1 MPPPPSKN
9 PPARARTGQAPAAA
23 APARRRTGVASAV
36 KPAARLVCT
45 AGPASGQEFP
55 LSGDEVTI
63 GRAADATV
71 SVPDT
76 SVSRKHAL
84 LRKTEDGW
92 AVSDLGSGNGTIVN
106 GEGISEEQPLA
117 PDDVITLGDSEFQF
131 VDQGAGNGARPAA
144 DALAPSPRRP
154 PVRTAR
160 TGGGTPGRSRP
171 VRTSR
176 MGEDPAA
183 AAKKRKRVF
192 IIGGSALAVLMAVFV
207 GYKAIAKKKEEEL
220 GRKRAAI
227 VAQRKELTAAFQE
240 AKNMTKEGRWVEAKE
255 RLEQLVAFDA
265 EVNAFTEQEKKSIAT
280 YLERANVEI
289 PNEQAIGEAK
299 KAIADDQLGKAS
311 AALARVKNTIT
322 MERPLNELKELLET
336 RLGEKVI
343 DARKKLS
350 ASPRDLAVMEQVKAM
365 AEDVMAARP
374 EDRDAPD
381 IKRQAEDN
389 INRIKNPNLPP
400 PVPEMPH
407 LEVSA
412 RFRNGD
418 LSGAMSLAQAC
429 AAKNAQCRAL
439 EGQMKD
445 FDNKNKNLENLSSAE
460 VRGLFNLDKRIAG
473 GQSSDLSKQIKTRM
487 ATVFYK
493 EASNAKTV
501 RNWVEAI
508 QKAQVVL
515 EVDPGH
521 PGATAIIQEGRNQA
535 HDIYLRG
542 YQLRETSPD
551 EAARLFKEVIMMTP
565 PDDTDHQKAKS
576 RLEELQR
583 R

>member
-9 PPARARTGQAPAAA
+9 PTARPRTGQQPATR
-23 APARRRTGVASAV
+23 PRRTGVA
-36 KPAARLVCT
+36 PAAKPSSKLICS

-84 LRKTEDGW
+84 LRKTEEGW
-92 AVSDLGSGNGTIVN
+92 AISDLGSGNGTMVN
-106 GEGISEEQPLA
+106 GEQVPEERPLA
-117 PDDVITLGDSEFQF
+117 NDDVITLGDSEFQF
-131 VDQGAGNGARPAA
+131 VDGAGGAVA
-144 DALAPSPRRP
+144 DSTLAPAPRRP

-160 TGGGTPGRSRP
+160 AGGSNGTGRSRP

-176 MGEDPAA
+176 SSEDPAV
-183 AAKKRKRVF
+183 AAKKRRRLF
-192 IIGGSALAVLMAVFV
+192 IVAGSSLAVLMALFV
-207 GYKAIAKKKEEEL
+207 GYKAIVKKRETAA
-220 GRKRAAI
+220 AAI
-227 VAQRKELTAAFQE
+227 EAQREAQRKELTTAFQE
-240 AKNMTKEGRWVEAKE
+240 AKNLTKEGKWVEAKA
-255 RLEQLVAFDA
+255 RLEQIAEFDPKFEA
-265 EVNAFTEQEKKSIAT
+265 KSIAT
-280 YLERANVEI
+280 YLERANTEI
-289 PNEQAIGEAK
+289 PNEQALEEAK
-299 KAIADDQLGKAS
+299 QALTSDQLGKGA
-311 AALARVKNTIT
+311 AALGRVKNTM
-322 MERPLNELKELLET
+322 MEKRVTELKELLEQK
-336 RLGEKVI
+336 LGDKVI
-343 DARKKLS
+343 DARKRLS
-350 ASPRDLAVMEQVKAM
+350 ASPRDLAAMEQVKVM
-365 AEDVMAARP
+365 AEDVLAARP

-381 IKRQAEDN
+381 IKKQAEDN

-400 PVPEMPH
+400 PTPETPH
-407 LEVSA
+407 LEVMA

-429 AAKNAQCRAL
+429 AGKNAQCRAL
-439 EGQMKD
+439 EAQMKE
-445 FDNKNKNLENLSSAE
+445 FDSKSKNLENLSSAE
-460 VRGLFNLDKRIAG
+460 LRNLYNLDKKIAG
-473 GQSSDLSKQIKTRM
+473 GQSSDLSKQIRTRL

-501 RNWVEAI
+501 RDWVSAI

-521 PGATAIIQEGRNQA
+521 PGASTIIQEARSQA

-565 PDDTDHQKAKS
+565 PEDTDHQKAKS

-583 R
+583 Q

>member
-9 PPARARTGQAPAAA
+9 PPTRARTGQAPATAA
-23 APARRRTGVASAV
+23 RPRRTGVA
-36 KPAARLVCT
+36 PAARPSSKLVCT

-84 LRKTEDGW
+84 VRKTADGW

-106 GEGISEEQPLA
+106 GEQITDEQALSS
-117 PDDVITLGDSEFQF
+117 DDVITLGDSEFQF
-131 VDQGAGNGARPAA
+131 VDGAGGGGEKA

-176 MGEDPAA
+176 MSEDPAA
-183 AAKKRKRVF
+183 VAKKRRRLI
-192 IIGGSALAVLMAVFV
+192 IIGGSSLAVIMALFV
-207 GYKAIAKKKEEEL
+207 GYKAIAKKNEEEAA
-220 GRKRAAI
+220 RKRAAI
-227 VAQRKELTAAFQE
+227 EAQRKELAGAFQE
-240 AKNMTKEGRWVEAKE
+240 AKNLTKEGKWVEAKA
-255 RLEQLVAFDA
+255 RLEQLVEFDP
-265 EVNAFTEQEKKSIAT
+265 EFEKRSIST
-280 YLERANVEI
+280 YLERANAEI
-289 PNEQAIGEAK
+289 PNEQALEEAK
-299 KAIADDQLGKAS
+299 VAIGADQLGKAA
-311 AALARVKNTIT
+311 AALGRVKNTM
-322 MERPLNELKELLET
+322 MEKRQGELKELLET

-350 ASPRDLAVMEQVKAM
+350 ASPRDLAAMEQVKAM
-365 AEDVMAARP
+365 AEDVLAARP

-381 IKRQAEDN
+381 IKKQAEDN
-389 INRIKNPNLPP
+389 INRIKNPNLPQAI
-400 PVPEMPH
+400 PETPH
-407 LEVSA
+407 LEVMQ

-418 LSGAMSLAQAC
+418 FSGAMSLAQAC
-429 AAKNAQCRAL
+429 AAKTPQCRAL
-439 EGQMKD
+439 ESQLKE
-445 FDNKNKNLENLSSAE
+445 FDSKSKNLENLSSTE
-460 VRGLFNLDKRIAG
+460 VRALYNLDKKIAG
-473 GQSSDLSKQIKTRM
+473 GQSSDLSKQIRTKM

-501 RNWVEAI
+501 RDWVQAI

-521 PGATAIIQEGRNQA
+521 PGASAIIQEGRTQA

>member
-1 MPPPPSKN
+1 MPPPSKN
-9 PPARARTGQAPAAA
+9 PPARARTTGQQPATG
-23 APARRRTGVASAV
+23 ARPRRTGVS
-36 KPAARLVCT
+36 PAARPSARLVCS

-84 LRKTEDGW
+84 VRKTEGGW

-106 GEGISEEQPLA
+106 GEQISEEQPLA
-117 PDDVITLGDSEFQF
+117 PGDVITLGDSEFQF
-131 VDQGAGNGARPAA
+131 ADGSAGQG
-144 DALAPSPRRP
+144 DALAASPRRP

-160 TGGGTPGRSRP
+160 TGAPAPGARARP

-176 MGEDPAA
+176 NAEDPAV
-183 AAKKRKRVF
+183 AAKKRRRLLIVA
-192 IIGGSALAVLMAVFV
+192 GASLAVLMALFV
-207 GYKAIAKKKEEEL
+207 GYRAIAQ
-220 GRKRAAI
+220 KRAKEVAEAEK
-227 VAQRKELTAAFQE
+227 VRDAQRRELTTAFQE
-240 AKNMTKEGRWVEAKE
+240 AKNLTKEGKWVEAKA
-255 RLEQLVAFDA
+255 RLEQIVEF
-265 EVNAFTEQEKKSIAT
+265 EPKFEPKSIAT
-280 YLERANVEI
+280 YLERANTEI
-289 PNEQAIGEAK
+289 PNEQALEEAQGAL
-299 KAIADDQLGKAS
+299 KADQLGKA
-311 AALARVKNTIT
+311 AGALGRIKNTM
-322 MERPLNELKELLET
+322 MEKRQNELKELLEVK
-336 RLGEKVI
+336 LGEKVI
-343 DARKKLS
+343 DARKRLS
-350 ASPRDLAVMEQVKAM
+350 ASPRDLAAMEQVKAM
-365 AEDVMAARP
+365 AEDVLAARP

-381 IKRQAEDN
+381 IKRQSEDN

-400 PVPEMPH
+400 PIPETPH
-407 LEVSA
+407 LEVMQ

-418 LSGAMSLAQAC
+418 QSGAMSLAQAC

-439 EGQMKD
+439 EAQIKE
-445 FDNKNKNLENLSSAE
+445 FDTKNKNLENLSSAD
-460 VRGLFNLDKRIAG
+460 LKNLYLLDKKIAG
-473 GQSSDLSKQIKTRM
+473 GNSSDLSKQLRTRL

-501 RNWVEAI
+501 RNWVTAI
-508 QKAQVVL
+508 QKAQTVL

-521 PGATAIIQEGRNQA
+521 PGANAIIQEARSQA

-551 EAARLFKEVIMMTP
+551 EAGRLFKDVIMMTP
-565 PDDTDHQKAKS
+565 PGDTDHEKAKS

-583 R
+583 Q

>member
-1 MPPPPSKN
+1 MPPPSKN
-9 PPARARTGQAPAAA
+9 PPARARATGQQPATAA
-23 APARRRTGVASAV
+23 RPRRTGVA
-36 KPAARLVCT
+36 PAARPSAKLVCS

-84 LRKTEDGW
+84 VRKTEEGW

-106 GEGISEEQPLA
+106 GEQISEEQPLA
-117 PDDVITLGDSEFQF
+117 PGDVITLGDSEFEF
-131 VDQGAGNGARPAA
+131 NDGSAGQ
-144 DALAPSPRRP
+144 DALAAAPRRP

-160 TGGGTPGRSRP
+160 TGAPAPGGRARP

-176 MGEDPAA
+176 NAEDPAV
-183 AAKKRKRVF
+183 AAKKRRRIL
-192 IIGGSALAVLMAVFV
+192 IISGAGLAVVMALFV
-207 GYKAIAKKKEEEL
+207 GYRAIAKKN
-220 GRKRAAI
+220 AAAAAVI
-227 VAQRKELTAAFQE
+227 AAERDAQRKELTTAFQQ
-240 AKNMTKEGRWVEAKE
+240 AKNLTKDGKWVEAKA
-255 RLEQLVAFDA
+255 RLEQIAEFDPRFEA
-265 EVNAFTEQEKKSIAT
+265 KSIAT
-280 YLERANVEI
+280 YLERANTEI
-289 PNEQAIGEAK
+289 PNEQALEEAEAAL
-299 KAIADDQLGKAS
+299 KADQLAKAA
-311 AALARVKNTIT
+311 AALGRIKNTM
-322 MERPLNELKELLET
+322 MEKRQNELKETLEVK
-336 RLGEKVI
+336 LGEKTI
-343 DARKKLS
+343 DARKRLS

-365 AEDVMAARP
+365 AEDVLGARP

-381 IKRQAEDN
+381 IKRQSEDN

-400 PVPEMPH
+400 PIPETPH
-407 LEVSA
+407 LEVMQ

-418 LSGAMSLAQAC
+418 QSGAMSLAQAC

-439 EGQMKD
+439 EGQIRE
-445 FDNKNKNLENLSSAE
+445 FDTRNKNLENLSSADLRNLY
-460 VRGLFNLDKRIAG
+460 VLDKKIAG
-473 GQSSDLSKQIKTRM
+473 GNSSDLSKQLRTRL

-501 RNWVEAI
+501 RNWVTAI
-508 QKAQVVL
+508 QKAQMVL

-521 PGATAIIQEGRNQA
+521 PGANAIIQEARSQA

-551 EAARLFKEVIMMTP
+551 EAGRLFKDVMTMTP
-565 PDDTDHQKAKS
+565 PGDTDHEKAKS

-583 R
+583 Q

>member
-9 PPARARTGQAPAAA
+9 PTRPRTGQQPATAA
-23 APARRRTGVASAV
+23 RPRRTGAV
-36 KPAARLVCT
+36 PAAKPSSKLICS

-92 AVSDLGSGNGTIVN
+92 AISDLGSGNGTMVN
-106 GEGISEEQPLA
+106 GEQVPEERPLA
-117 PDDVITLGDSEFQF
+117 NDDVITLGDSEFQF
-131 VDQGAGNGARPAA
+131 VDGAGGSAAPA
-144 DALAPSPRRP
+144 DSTLAPAPRRP

-160 TGGGTPGRSRP
+160 AGGSNGTRSRP

-176 MGEDPAA
+176 SSEDPAV
-183 AAKKRKRVF
+183 AAKKRRRLF
-192 IIGGSALAVLMAVFV
+192 IVGGSALAVLMALFV
-207 GYKAIAKKKEEEL
+207 GYKAIAKKNEEANRRKQAEVEALKEQL
-220 GRKRAAI
+220 S
-227 VAQRKELTAAFQE
+227 TAFQE
-240 AKNMTKEGRWVEAKE
+240 AKNLTKDGKWVEAKA
-255 RLEQLVAFDA
+255 RLEQIAEFDP
-265 EVNAFTEQEKKSIAT
+265 TYQSKSIAT
-280 YLERANVEI
+280 YLERANTEI
-289 PNEQAIGEAK
+289 PNEQALEEAK
-299 KAIADDQLGKAS
+299 EALTSDQLGKGA
-311 AALARVKNTIT
+311 AALGRIKNTM
-322 MERPLNELKELLET
+322 MEKRVTELKELLEQK
-336 RLGEKVI
+336 LADKVI
-343 DARKKLS
+343 DARKRLS
-350 ASPRDLAVMEQVKAM
+350 ASPRDLAAMEQVKAM
-365 AEDVMAARP
+365 AEDVLAARP

-381 IKRQAEDN
+381 IKKQAEDN

-400 PVPEMPH
+400 PTPETPH
-407 LEVSA
+407 LEVMA

-429 AAKNAQCRAL
+429 ASKNAQCRAL
-439 EGQMKD
+439 EAQMKE
-445 FDNKNKNLENLSSAE
+445 FDTRSKNLETLSSTE
-460 VRGLFNLDKRIAG
+460 LRNLYNLDKKIAG
-473 GQSSDLSKQIKTRM
+473 GQSSDLSKQIRTRL
-487 ATVFYK
+487 ATAFYK
-493 EASNAKTV
+493 EASNAKMV
-501 RNWVEAI
+501 RDWVAAI

-521 PGATAIIQEGRNQA
+521 PGASTIIQEARTQA

-583 R
+583 Q

>member
-9 PPARARTGQAPAAA
+9 PTARPRTGQQPATASR
-23 APARRRTGVASAV
+23 PRRTGVA
-36 KPAARLVCT
+36 PAAKPSSKLICS

-92 AVSDLGSGNGTIVN
+92 AISDLGSGNGTVVN
-106 GEGISEEQPLA
+106 GEQVPEERPLA
-117 PDDVITLGDSEFQF
+117 NDDVITLGDSEFQF
-131 VDQGAGNGARPAA
+131 VDGSGGASAPA
-144 DALAPSPRRP
+144 DSTLAPAPRRP
-154 PVRTAR
+154 PVRTSRA
-160 TGGGTPGRSRP
+160 GGSNGTGRSRP

-176 MGEDPAA
+176 NSEDPAV
-183 AAKKRKRVF
+183 AAKKRRRLF
-192 IIGGSALAVLMAVFV
+192 IVGGSSLAVLMALFV
-207 GYKAIAKKKEEEL
+207 GYKAIAKKREEAENKA
-220 GRKRAAI
+220 RVAI
-227 VAQRKELTAAFQE
+227 EAQRKELTTAFQE
-240 AKNMTKEGRWVEAKE
+240 AKNLTKEGKWVEAKA
-255 RLEQLVAFDA
+255 RLEQIAEFDPKF
-265 EVNAFTEQEKKSIAT
+265 ESKSIAT
-280 YLERANVEI
+280 YLDRANTEI
-289 PNEQAIGEAK
+289 PNEQALEEAK
-299 KAIADDQLGKAS
+299 QALTSDQLGKA
-311 AALARVKNTIT
+311 AGALARVKNTM
-322 MERPLNELKELLET
+322 MEKRANELKELLEQK
-336 RLGEKVI
+336 LGDKVI
-343 DARKKLS
+343 DARKRLS
-350 ASPRDLAVMEQVKAM
+350 ASPRDLAAMEQVKVM
-365 AEDVMAARP
+365 ADDVLAARP

-381 IKRQAEDN
+381 IKKQAEDN

-400 PVPEMPH
+400 PTPETPH
-407 LEVSA
+407 LEVMA

-418 LSGAMSLAQAC
+418 LSGAVSLAQAC
-429 AAKNAQCRAL
+429 AGKNAQCRAL
-439 EGQMKD
+439 EAQMRE
-445 FDNKNKNLENLSSAE
+445 FEARSKNLENLSSAE
-460 VRGLFNLDKRIAG
+460 LRNLYNLDKKIAG
-473 GQSSDLSKQIKTRM
+473 GQSSDLSKQIRTRL

-501 RNWVEAI
+501 RDWVAAI

-521 PGATAIIQEGRNQA
+521 PGASTIIQEARTQA

-565 PDDTDHQKAKS
+565 PEDTDHQKAKS

-583 R
+583 Q